1 MVIFYHFQKK
11 CERKL
16 YIYFQGPD
24 AGLRRLLNRQRH
36 LPDADKVSQIN
47 HFIEALNREM
57 GVTVE
62 EAEEDEGSSVQ
73 LETIVSPGKIVLATI
88 GMVTYSVFHG

>member
-1 MVIFYHFQKK
+1 M
-11 CERKL
+11 
-16 YIYFQGPD
+16 
-24 AGLRRLLNRQRH
+24 
-36 LPDADKVSQIN
+36 SQIN

-73 LETIVSPGKIVLATI
+73 LETIVSPGKIKLTVI
-88 GMVTYSVFHG
+88 HSGKPSVHLLISSV